1 MTLIVPWLAR
11 SESEPPDITFA
22 SPTRP
27 KPPVPVTATMRRRN
41 PKIARDGL
49 VALVALVVVVFAL
62 LPMSS
67 RAVRPS
73 IHPSSP
79 VVNAVTPQT
88 HAVTPTKVLSAPVVR
103 IHRGDTL
110 WASAERTR
118 RATRRG
124 P

>member
-1 MTLIVPWLAR
+1 
-11 SESEPPDITFA
+11 
-22 SPTRP
+22 
-27 KPPVPVTATMRRRN
+27 MRRRN

-88 HAVTPTKVLSAPVVR
+88 HAVTPTKVLSATVVR

-110 WASAERTR
+110 WAIAERTLR
-118 RATRRG
+118 DPMRWREIWRLNRG
-124 P
+124 KVMRTGQRFIDPNLIRPGWVLKIPG